1 MNVQAQSLEKI
12 VLKSAD
18 LKQIRKSDV
27 QFGDY
32 IHIFTLNSQYTLR
45 VLNNDCFLI
54 SGGWF
59 DQKNGAPTIIKIR
72 GCTWGASI
80 IKIDILAACGLCIE
94 FTNRVVTS
102 TIQKVILKRYKF
114 QN

>member
-1 MNVQAQSLEKI
+1 MNAQAQSLEKI
-12 VLKSAD
+12 VKKSAD
-18 LKQIRKSDV
+18 LKQIRKSEV
-27 QFGDY
+27 HYGDCLQIY
-32 IHIFTLNSQYTLR
+32 TLNSQYTLR
-45 VLNNDCFLI
+45 VLNNDYYLV

-59 DQKNGAPTIIKIR
+59 DQKDVSPTIIKIR

-102 TIQKVILKRYKF
+102 TIQKVILKRYNF